1 MAATLQPRSP
11 RTVLQTDAHELAT
24 LFAAAFLRLLASR
37 VNDSSRQN
45 PLDSPEQESDELA
58 MTTSRRPRRA

>member
-37 VNDSSRQN
+37 VNDSSRLN
-45 PLDSPEQESDELA
+45 RLDSPEQKSDELP
-58 MTTSRRPRRA
+58 MTTTRRRHRA